1 MSRKRQKA
9 MTQLLKQRRQAEERL
24 SDLRRSLDRELGG
37 YVPTRGS
44 WAVPLVAFACG
55 VALAFAAPRRK
66 PSPKE

>member
-9 MTQLLKQRRQAEERL
+9 MTQLLNRRRRAEERL

-55 VALAFAAPRRK
+55 VALAFAAPRRRSK
-66 PSPKE
+66 PD